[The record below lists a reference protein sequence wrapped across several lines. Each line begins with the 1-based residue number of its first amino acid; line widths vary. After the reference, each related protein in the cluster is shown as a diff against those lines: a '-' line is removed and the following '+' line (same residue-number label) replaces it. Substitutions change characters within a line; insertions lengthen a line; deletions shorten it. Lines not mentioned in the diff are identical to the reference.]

1 MKLEEGLVGVELA
14 MRVIWG
20 QDKKDTVITTMVRYI
35 IYLTKECKDNNITII
50 QWHLMLIVMEDNLIL
65 IL

>member
-35 IYLTKECKDNNITII
+35 IYFTKEFKDKMDTVVFNVNCYGR
-50 QWHLMLIVMEDNLIL
+50 
-65 IL
+65 